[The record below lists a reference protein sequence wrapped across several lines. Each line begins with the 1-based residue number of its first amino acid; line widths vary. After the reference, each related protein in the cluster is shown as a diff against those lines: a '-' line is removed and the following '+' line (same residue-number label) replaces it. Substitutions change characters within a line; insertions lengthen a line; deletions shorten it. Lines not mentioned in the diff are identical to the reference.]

1 MIVRHY
7 TPVCNDGKKF
17 IQIIRDHKPNDPIE
31 KNRIYKAGGSIL
43 EQQIIA
49 SKNKNKGNELKER
62 MAKIP
67 YRINPGRLS
76 VSYFYNYLG
85 F

>member
-7 TPVCNDGKKF
+7 TPVCNDGKKL
-17 IQIIRDHKPNDPIE
+17 IQITTDHKPNDPIE

-49 SKNKNKGNELKER
+49 LK
-62 MAKIP
+62 K
-67 YRINPGRLS
+67 
-76 VSYFYNYLG
+76 VKK
-85 F
+85 